1 VVVATTDLGGRATDA
16 LRDAGR
22 SCEVETVRAA
32 GRGRAAFDKSYYHV
46 GKRRT
51 VPSETDVERPRD
63 VSAIAERYFRTQALA
78 TALLIV
84 FVEGV
89 ILGTYLAISF
99 LSAVVV
105 GLLLIVVAWAP
116 VFRTGRTFH
125 LRTDDG
131 PDAVVDALTGP
142 VPPVLPLHWGM
153 ADEVDAD
160 GDAVAY
166 RTSFLF
172 GLRTA
177 TVTVRTRTG
186 TAPDGSRRV
195 ELDLEENGDPWGTY
209 TADVSGGGGRT
220 EVDVEYASER
230 RFGLRR
236 LPQAL
241 VAGRYR
247 EEALD
252 AQGYTVVERRRKV
265 GL

>member
-1 VVVATTDLGGRATDA
+1 M
-16 LRDAGR
+16 
-22 SCEVETVRAA
+22 
-32 GRGRAAFDKSYYHV
+32 
-46 GKRRT
+46 
-51 VPSETDVERPRD
+51 PSEPNVERPRD
-63 VSAIAERYFRTQALA
+63 VSAVAERYFRAQALA
-78 TALLIV
+78 IALLIV

-99 LSAVVV
+99 LPAVVV
-105 GLLLIVVAWAP
+105 GLSLIGVAWAP
-116 VFRTGRTFH
+116 VFRTGGTFH

-160 GDAVAY
+160 GDAVTY

-172 GLRTA
+172 GLRTT
-177 TVTVRTRTG
+177 TVTVRTWTE
-186 TAPDGSRRV
+186 TAPDGTRRV
-195 ELDLEENGDPWGTY
+195 ELELEENGDPWATY
-209 TADVSGGGGRT
+209 TADVGGDGRT
-220 EVDVEYASER
+220 DVDVEYASDR

-247 EEALD
+247 EEAFA
-252 AQGYTVVERRRKV
+252 AQGYTVVERKRKV

>member
-1 VVVATTDLGGRATDA
+1 M
-16 LRDAGR
+16 
-22 SCEVETVRAA
+22 
-32 GRGRAAFDKSYYHV
+32 
-46 GKRRT
+46 
-51 VPSETDVERPRD
+51 PSETDVERPRD

-105 GLLLIVVAWAP
+105 GLSLIGVAWAP
-116 VFRTGRTFH
+116 VFRTGGTFH
-125 LRTDDG
+125 LQTDDG
-131 PDAVVDALTGP
+131 PNTVVDALTGP

-160 GDAVAY
+160 GDAVTY

-172 GLRTA
+172 GLRTT
-177 TVTVRTRTG
+177 TVTVRARTE
-186 TAPDGSRRV
+186 TAPDGTRRV
-195 ELDLEENGDPWGTY
+195 ELELEENGDPWATY
-209 TADVSGGGGRT
+209 TVDVSGDGGT
-220 EVDVEYASER
+220 DVDVEYASDR

-241 VAGRYR
+241 ITGRYR
-247 EEALD
+247 EEAFV
-252 AQGYTVVERRRKV
+252 AQGYAVVERKRKI

>member
-1 VVVATTDLGGRATDA
+1 MPSET
-16 LRDAGR
+16 DAGR
-22 SCEVETVRAA
+22 RREATAVAERYLRVELDLEENGDPWGTYTADMSGGD
-32 GRGRAAFDKSYYHV
+32 GRTDV
-46 GKRRT
+46 
-51 VPSETDVERPRD
+51 DVERPRD
-63 VSAIAERYFRTQALA
+63 VSAIAERYFRAQALA

-89 ILGTYLAISF
+89 VLGTYLAISF

-105 GLLLIVVAWAP
+105 GLSLIGVAWAP
-116 VFRTGRTFH
+116 VFRTGGTFH

-142 VPPVLPLHWGM
+142 TPPVVPLQWGM
-153 ADEVDAD
+153 ADEIDAD
-160 GDAVAY
+160 GDAATY

-195 ELDLEENGDPWGTY
+195 ELDLAENGDPWATY
-209 TADVSGGGGRT
+209 TADVNSDDSGT
-220 EVDVEYASER
+220 EIGVEYASER

-241 VAGRYR
+241 VTGRYR
-247 EEALD
+247 EEAFA